1 MDALQSNATASWEVY
16 SNLKGLQELKG
27 LSHKDEKTALKAVAK
42 QFEAL
47 FIEMM
52 LKQSQKVNF
61 DDEGM
66 MSSERT
72 KFFQTWQYEQL
83 AQDIA
88 SKGSIGLADQLVEQL
103 TPKHPVLTP
112 EQYEKLKQD
121 GQLPTAHALKLRR
134 P

>member
-1 MDALQSNATASWEVY
+1 MKEVNGSVQEWEVY
-16 SNLKGLQELKG
+16 SNLQGLQKLKG
-27 LSHKDEKTALKAVAK
+27 LSQKDEKAALKAVAK

-88 SKGSIGLADQLVEQL
+88 AKGSIGLADQLVEQL
-103 TPKHPVLTP
+103 TPQYPVLTVD
-112 EQYEKLKQD
+112 EYKKMKQA
-121 GQLPTAHALKLRR
+121 GQLPTAQALQLRQ

>member
-1 MDALQSNATASWEVY
+1 METLTGTQDWEVY
-16 SNLKGLQELKG
+16 SNLQGLQKLKG

-47 FIEMM
+47 FLEMM

-72 KFFQTWQYEQL
+72 QFFQTWHYEQL
-83 AQDIA
+83 AQDVA

-103 TPKHPVLTP
+103 TPKQPVVTP
-112 EQYEKLKQD
+112 EQYQQLKQAD
-121 GQLPTAHALKLRR
+121 QLPAAYALKLRQ